1 MPWMNEEKLISRAA
15 KGDASAFNELLGMH
29 EKRMYAV
36 CLRMCA
42 NPEDAQDCLQES
54 MLRVFRS
61 ISGFKG
67 QSSFSTWVYR
77 VTMNTC
83 LDELRKKKNKQS
95 ASLDSLLE
103 TGWSPSD
110 EYDTPEHHAM
120 AGEKRKAIQSAISEL
135 PEDMRSA
142 VVLRDIEG
150 FSYEEISGILGI
162 NVGTIKSRI
171 SRGREKLREKIRLRP
186 ELFDRGN
193 V

>member
-1 MPWMNEEKLISRAA
+1 MNEEKLISRAA
-15 KGDASAFNELLGMH
+15 KGDAAAFNELLGVH
-29 EKRMYAV
+29 EKKMYAV
-36 CLRMCA
+36 CLRMCM
-42 NPEDAQDCLQES
+42 NHEDAQDCLQEA
-54 MLRVFRS
+54 MLRIYRS

-67 QSSFSTWVYR
+67 QSSFSTWIYR

-83 LDELRKKKNKQS
+83 LDELRKKKNKQTT
-95 ASLDSLLE
+95 SLDSLLD

-110 EYDTPEHHAM
+110 DYDTPEHHAIS
-120 AGEKRKAIQSAISEL
+120 GEKKKAIQNAISEL

-142 VVLRDIEG
+142 IVLRDIEG
-150 FSYEEISGILGI
+150 FSYDEISDMLGI

>member
-1 MPWMNEEKLISRAA
+1 MDEQKLISRVV

-29 EKRMYAV
+29 EKKMYAV
-36 CLRMCA
+36 CLRICT
-42 NPEDAQDCLQES
+42 NPEDAQDCLQEA
-54 MLRVFRS
+54 MLRIYRS
-61 ISGFKG
+61 ISSFKG

-77 VTMNTC
+77 IAMNTC
-83 LDELRKKKNKQS
+83 LDELRKKKNKQTT
-95 ASLDSLLE
+95 SLDGLLDM
-103 TGWSPSD
+103 GWSPSD
-110 EYDTPEHHAM
+110 DYDTPEHHTIA
-120 AGEKRKAIQSAISEL
+120 AQKRSAIQNAISDL

-142 VVLRDIEG
+142 IVLRDIEG
-150 FSYEEISGILGI
+150 FSYEEISGMLGI

>member
-1 MPWMNEEKLISRAA
+1 MNEEKLISRAA
-15 KGDASAFNELLGMH
+15 KGDASAFNELLGIH

-42 NPEDAQDCLQES
+42 NHEDAQDCLQES
-54 MLRVFRS
+54 MLRIFRS
-61 ISGFKG
+61 ISSFKG

-83 LDELRKKKNKQS
+83 LDELRKKKNRQTT
-95 ASLDSLLE
+95 SLDGLLDS
-103 TGWSPSD
+103 GWSPSD
-110 EYDTPEHHAM
+110 DFDTPEHHTI
-120 AGEKRKAIQSAISEL
+120 AGEAKSAIRSAISEL
-135 PEDMRSA
+135 PDDMRSA

-150 FSYEEISGILGI
+150 FSYEEISGMLGI

-186 ELFDRGN
+186 ELFDKGN

>member
-1 MPWMNEEKLISRAA
+1 MNEEKLISRAA